1 MGKIELVEK
10 VVIVPEQPTPRKRM
24 FLSNIDLSL
33 VVYQDSASFFDPP
46 SSQISFNEIC
56 GKLYSALSK
65 MLVQYDFMAGRLVPC
80 LEETHRFEIDCNGAG
95 IVVAAAR
102 TDRKLSEFGVI
113 SAPNRE
119 LRDLVVFL
127 HEEGDQETD
136 LKEKPLA
143 SLQLTQF
150 GCGSLALASRYNHCT
165 LDGLAIRDFEVNLAS
180 LTRGDDLI
188 IVPNADRT
196 LLRARNPPKISHPH
210 FEYSKSSDIHNLFTL
225 RGKSGTDV
233 RLSVP
238 ENPIH
243 VLYLSPQKIASFKK
257 KVLKDNSLKNT
268 TTFQVVA
275 AKIWKARSIATRMMP
290 EDKVSTMLFPV
301 DVRKRVVP
309 ELPDGFAGNALVPGF
324 ARATVREL
332 KELED
337 ACHIRK
343 VQEGVERLDDEY
355 IKSGLDWLEVNI
367 GAPCM
372 EDSFSLV
379 AWWRLGLEEQ
389 LFAWGRLKCA
399 TPLAVKPGLVMLLP
413 GPQDQGGLNIC
424 LDLPEDQMQEFCRIV
439 LEI

>member
-1 MGKIELVEK
+1 MGEIELVEK
-10 VVIVPEQPTPRKRM
+10 VVIAPEQPTPRKRM

-46 SSQISFNEIC
+46 STQMSFGEIC
-56 GKLYSALSK
+56 GKLYSALGK
-65 MLVQYDFMAGRLVPC
+65 MLVQYDFMAGRLVPS

-95 IVVAAAR
+95 IVVVAAR

-113 SAPNRE
+113 SAPNPE
-119 LRDLVVFL
+119 LRELVVFL
-127 HEEGDQETD
+127 QEEGDQETD
-136 LKEKPLA
+136 MKERSLA

-165 LDGLAIRDFEVNLAS
+165 LDGSAIRDFEVNLGA
-180 LTRGDDLI
+180 LTRGGDLI

-210 FEYSKSSDIHNLFTL
+210 FEYSKSTETHNLFTIQ
-225 RGKSGTDV
+225 GKSGTNATQSAPQNQI
-233 RLSVP
+233 R
-238 ENPIH
+238 
-243 VLYLSPQKIASFKK
+243 VLHLSPEKIASFKK
-257 KVLKDNSLKNT
+257 KALKENTTLKNI

-275 AKIWKARSIATRMMP
+275 AKIWKARSIATKML
-290 EDKVSTMLFPV
+290 EEKVSTMLAS
-301 DVRKRVVP
+301 VRD
-309 ELPDGFAGNALVPGF
+309 LI
-324 ARATVREL
+324 
-332 KELED
+332 ELED

-355 IKSGLDWLEVNI
+355 IKSGIDWLEVNK

-399 TPLAVKPGLVMLLP
+399 TPLAVKAGLVMLLP
-413 GPQDQGGLNIC
+413 GPQDEGGLNIC
-424 LDLPEDQMQEFCRIV
+424 LDLPEDQMQEFSRIM
-439 LEI
+439 LEV

>member
-10 VVIVPEQPTPRKRM
+10 IVVVPEHPTPHKRM

-46 SSQISFNEIC
+46 TTQMSFNEIC
-56 GKLYSALSK
+56 NKLYSALGK
-65 MLVQYDFMAGRLVPC
+65 MLVQYDFMAGRLVPS

-102 TDRKLSEFGVI
+102 TDRKLSDFGVI
-113 SAPNRE
+113 YAPNPE
-119 LRDLVVFL
+119 LRELVVFL
-127 HEEGDQETD
+127 HEGCDQETD

-150 GCGSLALASRYNHCT
+150 GCGSLALASHYNHCT
-165 LDGLAIRDFEVNLAS
+165 LDGFAIRDFEVNLGA
-180 LTRGDDLI
+180 LTRGEDLI
-188 IVPNADRT
+188 TVPNADRT
-196 LLRARNPPKISHPH
+196 LLRARNPPIVSHPH
-210 FEYSKSSDIHNLFTL
+210 FEYSKSTVTHNLFTL
-225 RGKSGTDV
+225 RGKSVTNV
-233 RLSVP
+233 MQSLP
-238 ENPIH
+238 ENQIR
-243 VLYLSPQKIASFKK
+243 VLHLSPQSIAIFKK
-257 KVLKDNSLKNT
+257 KALEEDKTLKNT

-275 AKIWKARSIATRMMP
+275 AKIWKARSIATRMS
-290 EDKVSTMLFPV
+290 EEKVSTMLFPV

-337 ACHIRK
+337 AYHIRK
-343 VQEGVERLDDEY
+343 VQEGLKRLNNEY
-355 IKSGLDWLEVNI
+355 IKSGIDWLEVNK

-399 TPLAVKPGLVMLLP
+399 TPLEVKPGLVMLLP
-413 GPQDQGGLNIC
+413 GPQDQGGINLC
-424 LDLPEDQMQEFCRIV
+424 LDLPEDQMQDFSRIM
-439 LEI
+439 LQI